1 MTNFL
6 EGDTNFTQ
14 QTSLMIKSHLEIYNV
29 MQVKVAKLLELIS
42 IKEISDSNKTK
53 NRCNEDGNDLDDEK
67 SQKPN
72 CAI

>member
-1 MTNFL
+1 MTDFL

-29 MQVKVAKLLELIS
+29 MQVKVATLLELIS
-42 IKEISDSNKTK
+42 IKEINDSNKTK

-72 CAI
+72 CTI

>member
-1 MTNFL
+1 MTDFL

-29 MQVKVAKLLELIS
+29 MQVKVATLLELLS

-72 CAI
+72 CTI